1 MEPDLWQLES
11 TMEHGLATI
20 STDGDPANV
29 SDRGSKCAILRGVVT
44 ESSEAYELSNVVE
57 TALARALVLAAEA
70 KRWDVVTLIV
80 DELRR
85 RGSAQL
91 TSLAPP
97 ERLKGSSRG

>member
-1 MEPDLWQLES
+1 MQDPHPKDS
-11 TMEHGLATI
+11 TK
-20 STDGDPANV
+20 PQQ
-29 SDRGSKCAILRGVVT
+29 RGVRSAHRNALRRT
-44 ESSEAYELSNVVE
+44 QPLQLAPQQRLYFFPELQAYELSNVVE

-85 RGSAQL
+85 RGSTQL

-97 ERLKGSSRG
+97 ERLKGSSMG